1 MKKNKNHRTN
11 NGSLLSETWR
21 RLKRSRLALLGLII
35 MILLIFTAV
44 FASFI
49 APYNPN
55 EQDLMNALQS
65 PSLEHIFGTDQ
76 FGRDIFSRVIYG
88 SRISLQVGF
97 LVVFMA
103 AFIGGGLGAIAGYF
117 SGHIENIIMRTMDI
131 LLSVPPVL
139 LAITIVAALGNG
151 LINLMIAI
159 GISSIPRYTR
169 IVRSS
174 VISIKNE
181 EFIEAAQVTG
191 SSDLRIIIKH
201 IIPNCLAPVIVQ
213 ATLGMAYAILTTAG
227 LSFLGLGIQP
237 PTPEWGSMLSGGR
250 SYIRD
255 YSYMTLFP
263 GLAIVVTIFGLNV
276 LGDGLRDSLDPKLKD

>member
-21 RLKRSRLALLGLII
+21 RLKRSKLALLGLII
-35 MILLIFTAV
+35 MILLILTAV